1 MKPVTDPE
9 LLQILNQEAPARR
22 VTDPNLL
29 NQLNAPE
36 PIFAPDETS
45 LYDTPEVNP
54 IGGAVKWIASGLKTF
69 PGQIAASRYAA
80 MVREPAPIVGLAKL
94 AFDDKWYGQ
103 QLGRLTPIQKANHA
117 VLTASKMNQDTTRR
131 RHGKLPMTRCSR
143 PAGTMA

>member
-1 MKPVTDPE
+1 MGHGMKPVTDPE

-54 IGGAVKWIASGLKTF
+54 IGGAVRRGQWIASGRR
-69 PGQIAASRYAA
+69 PSPDRSRLHAMPRWYAN
-80 MVREPAPIVGLAKL
+80 L
-94 AFDDKWYGQ
+94 
-103 QLGRLTPIQKANHA
+103 RLLSLQANR
-117 VLTASKMNQDTTRR
+117 LR
-131 RHGKLPMTRCSR
+131 
-143 PAGTMA
+143 